1 MKVLRLDAIGIYPK
15 YGKIPTPVQS
25 PRTNVAP
32 PAAAPSAPAAAPAPK
47 ASPRSAP
54 VAKPT
59 IQKSSSFG
67 KINKAKEQPPTMQRN
82 ASARIT
88 QTKKAAPPPKFAS
101 TGGKTTP
108 KKPVIPVAPVRK
120 ESSSSSEEEE
130 EEDLFNQGSSGT
142 NLDTNASEFTGIDLS
157 DKSEEVQ
164 REILK
169 SQRKLKKKQMDAL
182 KEIEE
187 RKEAEKKKSEEKE
200 KADEKWAEK
209 IKVWSEENGVKRSLQ
224 ALLASLQNV
233 LWEDAG
239 WKPVSIADLMNDSKV
254 KINYFKASRVYNY
267 IF

>member
-15 YGKIPTPVQS
+15 YGKIPTPAQS

-67 KINKAKEQPPTMQRN
+67 KVNKAKEQPPTMQRN
-82 ASARIT
+82 ASARIS
-88 QTKKAAPPPKFAS
+88 QTKKATPQPKFAS

-120 ESSSSSEEEE
+120 ESSSSSEEE

-169 SQRKLKKKQMDAL
+169 SQKKLKKKQMDAL

-254 KINYFKASRVYNY
+254 KINYFKASRVYKY